1 MGVEKWL
8 TEDAE
13 KISQS
18 PKGGLHIEIENLEDL
33 LDDCTGQNW
42 STQKFDFSKFGD
54 DCFGSIEL
62 ILNYVDSEGHGIRR
76 CFVGASNF
84 NIQSILPITDW
95 AATLK
100 SYCVKNAASD
110 SGRKLGRHLNKGLLP
125 DIQVGKDKRKVPDMI
140 AKKQMADAVLAMNET
155 KIADLKT
162 QYKFDA

>member
-84 NIQSILPITDW
+84 NIQSILPLTDW

-110 SGRKLGRHLNKGLLP
+110 AGRKLGRHLNKGLLP
-125 DIQVGKDKRKVPDMI
+125 NIQVGKDKRKKPDI
-140 AKKQMADAVLAMNET
+140 
-155 KIADLKT
+155 IADTQMRHALLNNDEKKMAELNS